1 MKTKDAL
8 EQEIEFL
15 KLKLKRELVKVD
27 RMNANGELQDFSIDA
42 VKEYIKEE
50 YGIMI
55 KKIEKY
61 IQDGEIKNQQ
71 PKSKILLLQN

>member
-1 MKTKDAL
+1 MKTKDTL
-8 EQEIEFL
+8 EQELEFL

-55 KKIEKY
+55 KKIEEY
-61 IQDGEIKNQQ
+61 IQEGEIKNQP
-71 PKSKILLLQN
+71 PKSKILLLQI